1 MEDFKMRKKI
11 LEGKLARLSAKKED
25 LAKRC
30 DAAVDVAE
38 VRSLTRELE
47 DVNAEIAETKAELE
61 AIEAESRSV
70 VVEDEVPAG
79 ATLVNGNVVGSF
91 KARSAE
97 DMDSMEYRNAFK
109 DYVLKNRPIPAELR
123 GNANTLTSDVASV
136 IPTVIINR
144 IVEKITACG
153 MILPLVTRTAYAAGV
168 VVPTSATKPVASWVN
183 EGASSDKQKKTTG
196 SITFSHFK
204 LRCEISMSMEV
215 GTMALDVFEST
226 FVKNVADAMVVALEK
241 AILAGTGSGQPT
253 GILNGTLTSYEVT
266 SVAVG
271 KVSYADLVA
280 CEAKLPVE
288 YEGTAKWFMTKAQF
302 MAFVG
307 MVDSDGQPIARVN
320 QGIGGKPERTL
331 LGREVVIHPY
341 ATEMGSYVAG
351 IYNFSDYVLNTIYDM
366 GIQRKQDWDTE
377 DYLTK
382 AVMGVDGK
390 PVDKDSLVLL
400 KLKIS
405 G

>member
-1 MEDFKMRKKI
+1 MKDFLTKTI
-11 LEGKLARLSAKKED
+11 ARLQSELVEINKRADESKSVEEVEA
-25 LAKRC
+25 LAVQK
-30 DAAVDVAE
+30 
-38 VRSLTRELE
+38 RSL
-47 DVNAEIAETKAELE
+47 KAELE
-61 AIEAESRSV
+61 EANSKLEQIEREERAKK
-70 VVEDEVPAG
+70 DEVPAD
-79 ATLVNGNVVGSF
+79 AKLVNGKVLGSF
-91 KARSAE
+91 GKREAVE
-97 DMDSMEYRNAFK
+97 DDSVEYRKAFMN
-109 DYVLKNRPIPAELR
+109 YVLKSQPIPAELR
-123 GNANTLTSDVASV
+123 GDANTLTTDVSSV

-168 VVPTSATKPVASWVN
+168 VVPTSATKPVASWVD

-241 AILAGTGSGQPT
+241 AVLAGTGSGMPT
-253 GILNGTLTSYEVT
+253 GILNGTLTSYEVET
-266 SVAVG
+266 AKAG
-271 KVSYADLVA
+271 EISYADLCA
-280 CEAKLPVE
+280 MEAALPVE

-302 MAFVG
+302 MAITAI
-307 MVDSDGQPIARVN
+307 VDSNGQPIARVDH
-320 QGIGGKPERTL
+320 GIDGKPERTI
-331 LGREVVIHPY
+331 LGRDVVIHPY
-341 ATEMGSYVAG
+341 ASEMGDYAAG

-390 PVDKDSLVLL
+390 PVDLDSLVLL
-400 KLKIS
+400 KVKS
-405 G
+405 AVSA

>member
-1 MEDFKMRKKI
+1 MKDFLTKTI
-11 LEGKLARLSAKKED
+11 ARLQSEIVD
-25 LAKRC
+25 LNKRA
-30 DAAVDVAE
+30 DESKSVEEVEALAVQK
-38 VRSLTRELE
+38 RSL
-47 DVNAEIAETKAELE
+47 KAELE
-61 AIEAESRSV
+61 EANSKLEQIEREERAKK
-70 VVEDEVPAG
+70 DEVPAD
-79 ATLVNGNVVGSF
+79 AKLVNGKVLGSF
-91 KARSAE
+91 GKREAVE
-97 DMDSMEYRNAFK
+97 DDSVEYRTAFMN
-109 DYVLKNRPIPAELR
+109 YVLKSQPIPAELR
-123 GNANTLTSDVASV
+123 GDANTLTTDVGSV

-168 VVPTSATKPVASWVN
+168 VVPTSATKPVASWVD

-241 AILAGTGSGQPT
+241 AVLAGTGSGMPT
-253 GILNGTLTSYEVT
+253 GILNGTLTSYEVET
-266 SVAVG
+266 AKAG
-271 KVSYADLVA
+271 EIGYADLCA
-280 CEAKLPVE
+280 MEAALPVE

-302 MAFVG
+302 MAITAI
-307 MVDSDGQPIARVN
+307 VDSNGQPIARVDH
-320 QGIGGKPERTL
+320 GINGKPERTV
-331 LGREVVIHPY
+331 LGRDVVIHPY
-341 ATEMGSYVAG
+341 ASEMGDYAAG

-390 PVDKDSLVLL
+390 PVDLGSLVLL
-400 KLKIS
+400 KVKS
-405 G
+405 AVSA